1 MELDQDGNGILTKE
15 ELIDGYYKITKNRKQ
30 AEKKAVEV
38 MKLVDVNENGDI
50 DFSGNPFFLGGL
62 ITQSL

>member
-30 AEKKAVEV
+30 AEKKAEEV

-50 DFSGNPFFLGGL
+50 DFSGTPFFL
-62 ITQSL
+62 

>member
-1 MELDQDGNGILTKE
+1 LTKE

-30 AEKKAVEV
+30 AEKKAEEV

-50 DFSGNPFFLGGL
+50 DFSGTPFFL
-62 ITQSL
+62 